1 MGHRPF
7 ERPRKR
13 EFLSLVISEGKE
25 SDSRVLSLISQ
36 LFGGVNIKPRG
47 MQAQK
52 EVPFLLPSDA
62 CPPPLTGST
71 RLAGGDSN
79 TVQ

>member
-1 MGHRPF
+1 MG
-7 ERPRKR
+7 
-13 EFLSLVISEGKE
+13 EFLSLVLNKGKE

-47 MQAQK
+47 VQVQK
-52 EVPFLLPSDA
+52 EVPILLPSDA
-62 CPPPLTGST
+62 CHPPLTGST
-71 RLAGGDSN
+71 LLAGGDSD